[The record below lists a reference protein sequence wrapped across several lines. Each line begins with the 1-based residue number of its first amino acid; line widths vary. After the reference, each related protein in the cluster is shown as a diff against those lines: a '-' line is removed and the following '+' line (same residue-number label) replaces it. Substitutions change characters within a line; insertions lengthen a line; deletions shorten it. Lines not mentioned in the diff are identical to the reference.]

1 MKQVKTFFKRLFGLH
16 HKIERSYEPLDLK
29 QDLRIMRTV
38 QPEETLGEAEWMK
51 KFNVGNQYCIFG
63 KRKPQE
69 TVSMMDIYTKTF
81 VEGVAT
87 K

>member
-1 MKQVKTFFKRLFGLH
+1 
-16 HKIERSYEPLDLK
+16 
-29 QDLRIMRTV
+29 MRTV

>member
-1 MKQVKTFFKRLFGLH
+1 MKKADTFFKRLFGLH
-16 HKIERSYEPLDLK
+16 HKIVANYEPLNLK
-29 QDLRIMRTV
+29 GGLKIMRTV
-38 QPEETLGEAEWMK
+38 YPEETLDEAEWMK
-51 KFNVGNQYCIFG
+51 RFNVGTQYCIFG

-81 VEGVAT
+81 VEGVAV